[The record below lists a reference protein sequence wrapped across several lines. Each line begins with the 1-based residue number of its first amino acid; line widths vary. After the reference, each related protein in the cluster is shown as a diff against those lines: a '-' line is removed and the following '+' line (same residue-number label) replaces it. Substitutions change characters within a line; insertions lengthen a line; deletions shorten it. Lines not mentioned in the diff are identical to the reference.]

1 LRKKE
6 KSKTVFFSKRRL
18 DLASLQVQK
27 SKVIMKSSILD
38 EIERYFSTIS
48 GWPSWAIR
56 LIGALSVLVILTAVV
71 QQYVLSKELTKH
83 KHSTHSAAEKKIS
96 LSFRLFQVKYLS
108 VYLITML
115 ADWLQGTNMYTL
127 YTVNQ
132 FNAFSLF
139 CLFFCI

>member
-1 LRKKE
+1 
-6 KSKTVFFSKRRL
+6 V
-18 DLASLQVQK
+18 QVQK
-27 SKVIMKSSILD
+27 LIMKSSILD
-38 EIERYFSTIS
+38 ETERYFNTIT

-71 QQYVLSKELTKH
+71 QQYVLSKELKKH
-83 KHSTHSAAEKKIS
+83 NHSIDAAADKKIS

-127 YTVNQ
+127 YTVDQ
-132 FNAFSLF
+132 LLF
-139 CLFFCI
+139 PYSVYSSETSHMV